1 MRNKNFHLLRIGT
14 INICTGRGDKK
25 IERVIHN
32 IAKAKLSVCCLQE
45 VRRLN
50 DNLVII
56 TNKQNHIEQK

>member
-14 INICTGRGDKK
+14 INIFTGKGDKK
-25 IERVIHN
+25 IETVIHN
-32 IAKAKLSVCCLQE
+32 IAKVKLSVCCLQE